1 MLGMTAPTGNE
12 EQTVDEGDCVN
23 HREADHVIIGAL
35 ADERGHYAR
44 GAVWIGDDT
53 VRAVTHGEPT
63 AEQLAG
69 LQVTDVG
76 SAYVLPGA
84 IDAHVHSYSY
94 EGEGLLAATQSAAAG
109 GVTTIIEMP
118 FDKSGPVKD
127 VDAVRK
133 KQDIV
138 AQDAV
143 TDVALLGTLWP
154 GGGWREA
161 ENMAAVGVVGFKV
174 SLFHTDA
181 NRFPRVDDSELLDVM
196 AAVTDVDLTLC
207 THAENNEIVQHLSA
221 VEQSSNPYDPLT
233 HIRTRPPVS
242 ESLGVLTAMEIAH
255 DRGTRLHLCHMSIP
269 RAIKLAE
276 RWREDGADISL
287 ETCPQYLTFTAED
300 MVREGGRLKV
310 NPPLRPADQ
319 VEGLWRGVEGGLVPV
334 IASDHAP
341 WPLSMKTNPEILK
354 NGSGVPGVQTLTTVS
369 LGSALQRDSDPSG
382 LFHNAVQALSAGPA
396 ARFGIADRKGR
407 LAAGYDADIMIYRPD
422 HKYVITE
429 EEQLSN
435 AGWTPFAGM
444 QPGGYVEMTFLR
456 GRKIFDRA
464 AGELTTGK
472 GALVRRP

>member
-1 MLGMTAPTGNE
+1 M
-12 EQTVDEGDCVN
+12 N
-23 HREADHVIIGAL
+23 HKEADQVIVGVL
-35 ADERGHYAR
+35 ADPSGNYTR
-44 GAVWIGDDT
+44 GAVWIAGDT
-53 VRAVTHGEPT
+53 VRAVTHGEPA

-69 LQVTDVG
+69 LRVTDCG
-76 SAYVLPGA
+76 SSYVLPGA

-94 EGEGLLAATQSAAAG
+94 EGEGLFAATQSAAAG
-109 GVTTIIEMP
+109 GVTTIVEMP
-118 FDKSGPVKD
+118 FDKQGPVKD

-133 KQDIV
+133 KQEIV
-138 AQDAV
+138 AQEAV

-161 ENMAAVGVVGFKV
+161 ESMAAAGVVGFKV

-207 THAENNEIVQHLSA
+207 AHAENNEIVQHLSA
-221 VEQSSNPYDPLT
+221 VEQSSNPHDPMT

-269 RAIKLAE
+269 RAIKLAQW
-276 RWREDGADISL
+276 WREDGADISL
-287 ETCPQYLTFTAED
+287 ETCPQYLTFTDRD

-310 NPPLRPADQ
+310 NPPLRTVDH
-319 VEGLWRGVEGGLVPV
+319 VEGLWRGVAGGLVPV
-334 IASDHAP
+334 ISSDHAP

-354 NGSGVPGVQTLTTVS
+354 NGSGVPGVQTLATMA
-369 LGSALQRDSDPSG
+369 LGSALQRDSNPAG
-382 LFHNAVQALSAGPA
+382 LFHNAVQALTSGPA
-396 ARFGIADRKGR
+396 TRFGLGDRKG
-407 LAAGYDADIMIYRPD
+407 LLEPGFDADVMVYRPD
-422 HKYVITE
+422 NDYVITE

-444 QPGGYVEMTFLR
+444 QPGGYIEMTFLR
-456 GRKIFDRA
+456 GRKIFDREK
-464 AGELTTGK
+464 GELVTGK
-472 GALVRRP
+472 GAQVRRR